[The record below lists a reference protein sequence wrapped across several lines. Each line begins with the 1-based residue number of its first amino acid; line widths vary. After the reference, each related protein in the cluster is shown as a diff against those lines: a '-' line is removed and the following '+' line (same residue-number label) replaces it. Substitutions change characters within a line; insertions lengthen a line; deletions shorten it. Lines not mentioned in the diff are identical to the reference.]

1 MSRLPLTLYMTPGSC
16 STGIHILLEEIGV
29 PFAAH
34 IVHLPNGE
42 HRQPA
47 FLAIN
52 PRGTIPAL
60 RLEDGSALAGFTAI
74 AYWLAR
80 RFPKAGLLP
89 ADETAVARVL
99 EALDCVTGT
108 IHGQGYTRIFTTD
121 AYASDPAQQ
130 PAVQARGR
138 EIVAEGFALLDA
150 QLAGR
155 DWLVGDAYSIA
166 DAGLFYVE
174 FWADRIGLPLPAHC
188 RAHYERLRTRPAVQQ
203 VLREEGYR

>member
-1 MSRLPLTLYMTPGSC
+1 MPLTLYMTPGSC

-34 IVHLPNGE
+34 VIHLPKGE

-47 FLAIN
+47 FLAVN

-60 RLEDGSALAGFTAI
+60 ALEDGSALSGFCAI

-80 RFPKAGLLP
+80 RYPKAGLLP
-89 ADETAVARVL
+89 ADETAAARAI
-99 EALDCVTGT
+99 EAMEYVTGT

-121 AYASDPAQQ
+121 AYTDDPAQA
-130 PAVQARGR
+130 PAVQAHGR
-138 EIVAEGFALLDA
+138 EIVAAGFAILDA

-155 DWLVGDAYSIA
+155 DWLAGEAYSIA
-166 DAGLFYVE
+166 DAALFYVA
-174 FWADRIGLPLPAHC
+174 FWADRIGLPLPERC
-188 RAHYERLRTRPAVQQ
+188 RAHYERLRARPAVVQ